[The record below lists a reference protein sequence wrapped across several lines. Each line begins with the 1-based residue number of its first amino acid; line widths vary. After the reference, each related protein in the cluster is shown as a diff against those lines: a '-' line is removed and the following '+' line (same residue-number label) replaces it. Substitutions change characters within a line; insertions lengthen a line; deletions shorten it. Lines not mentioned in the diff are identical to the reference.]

1 MRHLAT
7 FLIRL
12 YQWTVSPLLGPRCR
26 FYPSCSRYALIALE
40 RFGFVRGTGL
50 GLWRLVRCNPWNHGG
65 YDPVPEPLRPLHR
78 THRTHEH

>member
-1 MRHLAT
+1 VKSVLLAGV
-7 FLIRL
+7 RG
-12 YQWTVSPLLGPRCR
+12 YQYLVSPMLGNNCR
-26 FYPSCSRYALIALE
+26 FYPSCSQYALVALE

-65 YDPVPEPLRPLHR
+65 YDPVPEALRPLDL